1 MWPWWWAVLAAGV
14 LAAAHF
20 VSRRRSPPAPLPTAR
35 FVPGGARPRHTR
47 RLAFEEQGTWIL
59 RLLVLACLA
68 AALSPRQAALPR
80 SGRTRVVLVDATRAV
95 ASATERADSV
105 AALARDGAR
114 LELVAFDSAARD
126 IPATDVAALASAD
139 VAGALDAALVE
150 AVRRVQRAR
159 AEVRDVELA
168 VVSPVVAEEW
178 SEAVPAIVGAAGVPV
193 RFVRLGAAR
202 RSDTTRAVAALPSAD
217 SPLGAAAQLAAV
229 PHEGNVRLVTAP
241 AGASDSAFALQ
252 GGALVIFEAPVDSA
266 PVRALLAGNAVAIGA
281 WGAVSVT
288 EGAPVAWWEDGSVAA
303 RQRGHGA
310 GCVRHVGAR
319 LPARG
324 DDVLRPSLAR
334 VVRVLSQ
341 PCTTRDFTP
350 VPEAWL
356 AALGATDG
364 DRGTLAPSLTTR
376 RAWLLA
382 ALVALLAEWGW
393 RRRRERGAS

>member
-1 MWPWWWAVLAAGV
+1 MWTWWWAVLAAGV
-14 LAAAHF
+14 LTAAHF

-159 AEVRDVELA
+159 AEVRAVELA

-202 RSDTTRAVAALPSAD
+202 RSDTTRAAAALPSAD

-303 RQRGHGA
+303 RQRGYGA

-341 PCTTRDFTP
+341 PCATRDFTP
-350 VPEAWL
+350 VPDAWL